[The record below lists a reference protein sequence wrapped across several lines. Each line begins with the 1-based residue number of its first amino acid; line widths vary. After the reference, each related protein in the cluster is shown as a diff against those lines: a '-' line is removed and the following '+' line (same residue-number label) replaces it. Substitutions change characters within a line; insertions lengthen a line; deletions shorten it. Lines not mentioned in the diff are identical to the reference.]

1 MQFTTRKE
9 NDVLIAGLAGRMD
22 AVTAPDFDR
31 QFKEWFSG
39 GANLFVLNLS
49 ELQYISSAGLRSIL
63 AAAKQLKE
71 KSGKVLFT
79 GLAGPVKEAFE
90 LSGFYSIFEI
100 CDTEES
106 AISRLK

>member
-39 GANLFVLNLS
+39 GANLFVFNLS

-71 KSGKVLFT
+71 KSFLR
-79 GLAGPVKEAFE
+79 GLRDPSRRFLNFQA
-90 LSGFYSIFEI
+90 STRSSR
-100 CDTEES
+100 S
-106 AISRLK
+106 AIPRSRQSAA